1 MKPNSLLKVVSILY
15 IIVAAIGLLLAILV
29 AVMGGA
35 VFGSLA
41 ESAGFGLA
49 VVGIM
54 GVVLATGSAMSLAAG
69 IVGVVLAAGSAMSL
83 AAGIVGVK
91 GKFTACKVLG
101 IIMLVGTVIT
111 VLLNIS
117 AYDSVGAIIAT
128 AVAYLVLPVL
138 YVIGAFKG
146 PAAD

>member
-49 VVGIM
+49 VGGIM
-54 GVVLATGSAMSLAAG
+54 
-69 IVGVVLAAGSAMSL
+69 GVVLAAGSAMSL

>member
-49 VVGIM
+49 VGGIM
-54 GVVLATGSAMSLAAG
+54 GV
-69 IVGVVLAAGSAMSL
+69 
-83 AAGIVGVK
+83 
-91 GKFTACKVLG
+91 
-101 IIMLVGTVIT
+101 IMLVGTVIT